1 MEVTL
6 PELLDK
12 KSILLLKLENLGE
25 SASNKAK
32 NIKNNLDECN
42 KAIEEFE
49 KKGIE
54 IRKQWSDKLYEYNKE
69 AWVLYDK
76 MAQEEKKE
84 NPDFLEMGKIYI
96 GMQIANK
103 KRVAVKNQITD
114 LTGEGFKDV
123 KIGRAHV

>member
-84 NPDFLEMGKIYI
+84 KDEEG
-96 GMQIANK
+96 
-103 KRVAVKNQITD
+103 VVK
-114 LTGEGFKDV
+114 TGEVSDELIKSIEVLD
-123 KIGRAHV
+123 KEPQSSPYTLLSSHRLT